1 MFLPLLA
8 EAAPVA
14 PIPTD
19 RTAWFMFLGFV
30 GITLVVT
37 YFSAKKSSGSS
48 AYFAAGRRIT
58 GWQNGLAVAGDYM
71 SAASFLGIA
80 GMIAFKGYDGF
91 MYSVGWLVAYLTV
104 LLIVAEPLR
113 NAGKYTMADVLAYR
127 LSPRPVRAMASLSTL
142 TVSTF
147 YMIAQM
153 VGAGALVKL
162 LLPGVSYEWAV
173 TYVGILMII
182 YVVFGG
188 MLATTWVQIIKA
200 VLLMSGTIFLSV
212 LVLKHFHFSFAE
224 FFDAIAH
231 VPVKGADG
239 VMVTKD
245 FLQPGLVYGKTAA
258 NPWGPLD
265 LVSLGLALIGGTAG
279 LPHILV
285 RFYTVPDAKTARVS
299 VVWAM
304 IIIGLFYIMTTFLG
318 FGAATI
324 LTPAN
329 IPVENMS
336 APLLAKAL
344 GGEVFFAFISAVAF
358 ATILAVVAG
367 LTISA
372 STSFA
377 HDFYTNVLHHGKE
390 HRPGEEVRVARI
402 TAFVVG
408 AVAIFLAIKL
418 QTINVAF
425 LVGLAFAVAASANLP
440 VIVLSIFW
448 RRFNT
453 AGAVAGLA
461 VGLVASI
468 ALIIVSPSVMGIDT
482 ATTAASARHLIQ
494 HAALFPLK
502 NPGIVSIP
510 IGFLAA
516 ILATVFT
523 RDPNAE
529 IKYTE
534 LIVRANTGLGAE
546 KATAH

>member
-1 MFLPLLA
+1 MNFLLAAAANTPAAAPAGFQFTPALGMFLS
-8 EAAPVA
+8 
-14 PIPTD
+14 
-19 RTAWFMFLGFV
+19 FV
-30 GITLVVT
+30 LVTLGIT
-37 YFSAKKSSGSS
+37 YWSARKSTGASN
-48 AYFAAGRRIT
+48 YFAAGRGIT
-58 GWQNGLAVAGDYM
+58 AWQNGLAVAGDYM

-104 LLIVAEPLR
+104 LLVVAEPLR

-127 LSPRPVRAMASLSTL
+127 LSPRPVRAMAALSTL

-162 LLPGVSYEWAV
+162 LLPGVGYEWAV
-173 TYVGILMII
+173 TGVGVLMIV

-200 VLLMSGTIFLSV
+200 ILLMSGSLFLSI
-212 LVLKHFHFSFAE
+212 LVLKHFDYSFVK
-224 FFDAIAH
+224 FFEAVGK
-231 VPVKGADG
+231 VPVVVDGA
-239 VMVTKD
+239 VVHKD
-245 FLQPGLVYGKTAA
+245 FLKPGLIFGLEVTKG
-258 NPWGPLD
+258 WGPID
-265 LVSLGLALIGGTAG
+265 LISLGLALVFGTAG
-279 LPHILV
+279 LPHVLV
-285 RFYTVPDAKTARVS
+285 RFYTVPDAKTARIS

-304 IIIGLFYIMTTFLG
+304 AIIGAFYIMTTFLG

-329 IPVENMS
+329 ISVENMS

-344 GGEVFFAFISAVAF
+344 GGEIFFAFISAVAF

-377 HDFYTNVLHHGKE
+377 HDFYTNVLHHGTE
-390 HRPGEEVRVARI
+390 RAPGEEVRVARI
-402 TAFVVG
+402 AAFVVG
-408 AVAIFLAIKL
+408 AVAILLAIKL

-440 VIVLSIFW
+440 VIVLSLFW
-448 RRFNT
+448 KRFNT
-453 AGAVAGLA
+453 AGAVWGLG
-461 VGLVASI
+461 VGLVGSI
-468 ALIIVSPSVMGIDT
+468 VLIILSPSVMDPSGKG
-482 ATTAASARHLIQ
+482 LI
-494 HAALFPLK
+494 HAAPWFPLK

-510 IGFLAA
+510 LGFLAA
-516 ILATVFT
+516 WIATLMSNDRTSETKF
-523 RDPNAE
+523 AE
-529 IKYTE
+529 LT
-534 LIVRANTGLGAE
+534 VRANTGLGSE
-546 KATAH
+546 KATSH

>member
-1 MFLPLLA
+1 MNFLLA
-8 EAAPVA
+8 AAASAPAAAPVGFQFTPA
-14 PIPTD
+14 LG
-19 RTAWFMFLGFV
+19 MFLTFV
-30 GITLVVT
+30 LVTLGIT
-37 YFSAKKSSGSS
+37 YWSARKSTGASN
-48 AYFAAGRRIT
+48 YFAAGRGIT

-104 LLIVAEPLR
+104 LLVVAEPLR

-127 LSPRPVRAMASLSTL
+127 LSPRPVRAMAALSTL

-162 LLPGVSYEWAV
+162 LLPGVGYEWAV
-173 TYVGILMII
+173 TGVGVLMIV

-200 VLLMSGTIFLSV
+200 ILLMSGSLFLSI
-212 LVLKHFHFSFAE
+212 LVLKHFDYSFVK
-224 FFDAIAH
+224 FFEAIGK
-231 VPVKGADG
+231 VPVVVDG
-239 VMVTKD
+239 VVVHKD
-245 FLQPGLVYGKTAA
+245 FLKPGLIFGLEVTKG
-258 NPWGPLD
+258 WGPID
-265 LVSLGLALIGGTAG
+265 LISLGLALVFGTAG
-279 LPHILV
+279 LPHVLV
-285 RFYTVPDAKTARVS
+285 RFYTVPDAKTARIS

-304 IIIGLFYIMTTFLG
+304 AIIGAFYIMTTFLG

-329 IPVENMS
+329 ISVENMS
-336 APLLAKAL
+336 APLLAKEL
-344 GGEVFFAFISAVAF
+344 GGEIFFAFISAVAF

-377 HDFYTNVLHHGKE
+377 HDFYTNVLHHGTE
-390 HRPGEEVRVARI
+390 RAPGEEVRVARI
-402 TAFVVG
+402 AAFVVG
-408 AVAIFLAIKL
+408 AVAILLAIKL

-440 VIVLSIFW
+440 VIVLSLFW
-448 RRFNT
+448 KRFNT
-453 AGAVAGLA
+453 AGACWGLG
-461 VGLVASI
+461 VGLVGSI
-468 ALIIVSPSVMGIDT
+468 VLIILSPSVMDPNGKALIN
-482 ATTAASARHLIQ
+482 AAPW
-494 HAALFPLK
+494 FPLK

-510 IGFLAA
+510 LGFLAA
-516 ILATVFT
+516 WIATLMSNDRTSELKF
-523 RDPNAE
+523 AE
-529 IKYTE
+529 LT
-534 LIVRANTGLGAE
+534 VRANTGLGAE
-546 KATAH
+546 KATSH